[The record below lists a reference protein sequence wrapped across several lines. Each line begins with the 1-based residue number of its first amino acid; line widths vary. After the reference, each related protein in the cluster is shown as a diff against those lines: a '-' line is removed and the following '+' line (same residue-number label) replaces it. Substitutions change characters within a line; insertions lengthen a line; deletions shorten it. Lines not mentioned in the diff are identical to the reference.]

1 MADIC
6 GKIVQFLRK
15 AQRISRVRVSP
26 DDVNQYQA
34 AHQPSVK
41 PSFIHALFQLFPQ
54 HISTHQFAHLPL
66 VEHNFYPVSTAP
78 TINTTKGKFKERL

>member
-1 MADIC
+1 MADVC

-15 AQRISRVRVSP
+15 AQRISGVRVSP
-26 DDVNQYQA
+26 DYAHQYQVT
-34 AHQPSVK
+34 HQPSVK

-54 HISTHQFAHLPL
+54 HISTRQVAHLPL